1 MFKGIL
7 AAFGNV
13 FATKSVVAETL
24 PPPNPPT
31 VTENPPSPVKTPRTL
46 KKQAVI
52 ASLEKARECKR
63 LRKEE
68 NEKVDNMIALF
79 WHGVHA
85 AVDKSCEAELCLMAM
100 KRLDDGWTF
109 KTVTEATGVYYRKL
123 KDQHELWISE
133 NRSEERFKY
142 HVKHKKGGIQVCAPL
157 ALLDMQELN
166 KTIVRNEDCQLLATR
181 RSSYENVILPV
192 LEQQAIKTGKN
203 ALTLPKNKSKSSIQR
218 IVSNVLPK
226 KRKGGTKK
234 SIKNRLAA
242 RQSPFGA
249 MSFVAMYPQLV
260 EGVNL
265 MMQFFI
271 DSVPCVLFDPSK
283 QQEHVYMTEEV
294 HADLAN
300 RRAAPKSKDAGGQ
313 KRSLKVNINMAPGP
327 EALVSGVG
335 MIFDHVIKE
344 INVISLTATVDI
356 IFAPYCAKD
365 EEAPLPQEQEQERD
379 SLDAR
384 VNNVLYEKCII
395 PRILMRMERYKQ
407 WARDN
412 DLNPEV
418 YSTARAFQ
426 DGEGGPL
433 FNILNYFA
441 EQYKRYGL
449 WFAKLPNALTGEVQI
464 GDRSGAH
471 PLVHRGFNSDEFRNM
486 TEETVNQIAESLPGV
501 KKALTFLKNSGISAA
516 GQTSYRRAIA
526 FLPQLLE
533 RSVTPAIVADALKN
547 SGYHP
552 FSPSIMMNNMW
563 DGFAD
568 LSTSEAEEVIR
579 ISRGEIATITR
590 EQGLIY
596 PQQCQDALE
605 NSVILRETIDFPE
618 IRENFED
625 LAWNRHLT
633 MDLSHTH
640 VHDLVLQR
648 AQASAEAAA
657 AARERAISK
666 AEITRRDNVRFDHCT
681 ASQYT
686 NAKRT
691 ISHVCKCGGKWTN
704 GMTGF
709 KTHETTSQ
717 THLQKFPPDTYWA
730 ALYVVMPPP
739 QIELNGAAANPHVAA
754 NAAAL
759 PLGSAVATLAPS
771 HSASHQGGASAAAI
785 SAPPASVGVRNGLL
799 LPPGFEAVL
808 QQN

>member
-1 MFKGIL
+1 MFKGII
-7 AAFGNV
+7 AALGNV

-24 PPPNPPT
+24 PPPNPPP
-31 VTENPPSPVKTPRTL
+31 VPENPPSPVTPR
-46 KKQAVI
+46 KIKRQAVI
-52 ASLEKARECKR
+52 ANMEKARECKR
-63 LRKEE
+63 LRKED

-79 WHGVHA
+79 WDGVDD

-100 KRLDDGWTF
+100 KRLDDGWAI

-123 KDQHELWISE
+123 KEQHELWISE

-142 HVKHKKGGIQVCAPL
+142 HVTHKKRGIQTYAPL

-166 KTIVRNEDCQLLATR
+166 KNIVRNDDCHLLATR
-181 RSSYENVILPV
+181 RSSYENVVLPV
-192 LEQQAIKTGKN
+192 LEKQAIKKGKN
-203 ALTLPKNKSKSSIQR
+203 ALTLKKNKSKSSIQR

-234 SIKNRLAA
+234 SMKNRLAA

-260 EGVNL
+260 EDVNL
-265 MMQFFI
+265 MLQFFI

-283 QQEHVYMTEEV
+283 QQERVYMTEEV

-313 KRSLKVNINMAPGP
+313 KRAMKVNINMAPGP
-327 EALVSGVG
+327 EALVGGVG

-344 INVISLTATVDI
+344 ITVISLTATVDI

-365 EEAPLPQEQEQERD
+365 EEAPPLPQEQEQERD

-384 VNNVLYEKCII
+384 VNHVLYEKCII
-395 PRILMRMERYKQ
+395 PKILMRMERYKQ

-412 DLNPEV
+412 NLNPEI

-471 PLVHRGFNSDEFRNM
+471 PLVHRGFNSDEFKNM
-486 TEETVNQIAESLPGV
+486 TEETVNRIAESLPGV
-501 KKALTFLKNSGISAA
+501 AKALKFLKTSGISAA

-552 FSPSIMMNNMW
+552 FSPSIMLNNMW

-579 ISRGEIATITR
+579 ISREEIANITK
-590 EQGLIY
+590 EQGIVY

-605 NSVILRETIDFPE
+605 NSVILRATIEFPE

-640 VHDLVLQR
+640 VHNLVLQR
-648 AQASAEAAA
+648 AQASREAAA
-657 AARERAISK
+657 AARERAISQ
-666 AEITRRDNVRFDHCT
+666 AEIKRRENVRFDHCME
-681 ASQYT
+681 SQHS
-686 NAKRT
+686 NEKRT
-691 ISHVCKCGGKWTN
+691 ISYVCKCGGKWSN

-709 KTHETTSQ
+709 KSHETTSQ
-717 THLQKFPPDTYWA
+717 THLHHFPPDTYWT
-730 ALYVVMPPP
+730 ALYDVMPPP
-739 QIELNGAAANPHVAA
+739 QIELNAANPHVAA
-754 NAAAL
+754 NA
-759 PLGSAVATLAPS
+759 AVATLAPS
-771 HSASHQGGASAAAI
+771 HSASHQGGASAAAPAREI
-785 SAPPASVGVRNGLL
+785 RDPPVSVGVRNGLV

-808 QQN
+808 QQD